1 MSRIVRLTESKL
13 VIIIKKIIS
22 EESIQLTNNSI
33 NPILNKYLKSKPEL
47 IPLYQGIENK
57 LGEKFTEEHFK
68 NEISI
73 SGGLKNLSGGLL
85 PGTINSF
92 KLLKNKFPDITY
104 SNKSYRTYE
113 LQKDMFLDSVKAHG
127 NTISGGLTQAG
138 LPGFSQ
144 HHTGKA
150 LDVGNYKKNKI
161 SQLTPE
167 ILQKYNFSLPYPKKT
182 SFRMAE
188 PWHILSN
195 D

>member
-57 LGEKFTEEHFK
+57 LGDKFTEEHFK
-68 NEISI
+68 NEISV

-85 PGTINSF
+85 PSTINSF
-92 KLLKNKFPDITY
+92 KLLKNKFPGITY

-113 LQKDMFLDSVKAHG
+113 LQKDMFLDSAKAHG

-150 LDVGNYKKNKI
+150 LDI
-161 SQLTPE
+161 SSRVSPK
-167 ILQKYNFSLPYPKKT
+167 ILQKHNFTLPYPT
-182 SFRMAE
+182 ETPFRMAE
-188 PWHILSN
+188 PWHIYSN
-195 D
+195 S

>member
-1 MSRIVRLTESKL
+1 M
-13 VIIIKKIIS
+13 IIKKIIS
-22 EESIQLTNNSI
+22 EESIQLTNNSV

-85 PGTINSF
+85 PSTINSF

-113 LQKDMFLDSVKAHG
+113 VQKDMFLDSVKAHG

-167 ILQKYNFSLPYPKKT
+167 IYKNIIFHFHTQKKHHSEWQSLGIYSQTLNFLNY
-182 SFRMAE
+182 
-188 PWHILSN
+188 
-195 D
+195 